1 VLFAGWAWA
10 RLTRRPRVR
19 DAAAREELRR
29 EQRARLRRRGATAS
43 PAEPGPAFFWHEDG

>member
-10 RLTRRPRVR
+10 LLTRRPRVP

-43 PAEPGPAFFWHEDG
+43 PAEQGPAFFWHDRD